1 MNRTSASVLTL
12 AIILSVVAPSFR
24 ASSSHST
31 TVQTTKKSKVNKR
44 QHQGSPK
51 GRTKPDQC
59 DPDNDYAEEL
69 IEAIK
74 LSYPGTG
81 TETDPDGECLAN
93 FMVPETIGA
102 WKVKSDVILAFVPD
116 PRHTNLSL
124 LFDRQMEALQQGIQ
138 NAGWTFKR
146 ALMPWENSEAPE
158 FADFI
163 SRELE
168 NASEDETEKEP
179 GLLIFTRAN
188 ASDSSLTD
196 KLLVFVIGE
205 SPTGGV
211 RKPQFFTTARLV
223 GTLFKT
229 PPDVLH
235 VFGPTFSGSLQS
247 VSELLECRQNAFP
260 CNARQIIEFSGTVTS
275 CTAVEEFKKA
285 NPRIVFATFQEYD
298 DFAISRFLD
307 FITQKRGYQAHEIAV
322 LSEDETAYG
331 TQGFHDSTNQ
341 KNSRKSE
348 AAEDCSKSEVD
359 NNIVSLY
366 FPREISQLRNAY
378 QQNVAQPSQSEKV
391 PQSTLPLDLA
401 SPENND
407 DTVPEYSHKQMPLS
421 QESVLL
427 GIASELRHHEIKL
440 IVLRATNALDQLFL
454 ARYLR
459 SAYPQGR
466 IVILGSD
473 LLFRRE
479 IQDSRFHGI
488 MALSTYSLTAA
499 SDHEFQHN
507 NNAHAHGSSNGSAP
521 DQSHIDRVFPS
532 SDAVG
537 AYNAGTLLAKML
549 DYAVPAS
556 CDFTKLASQPDC
568 FPEAHLF
575 QYGEPR
581 WPKEGASNQ
590 PERPPV
596 HLTVLGHD
604 GFADVAVLPAA
615 DAAGTSLPL
624 VQDTNK
630 HHESKA
636 ETWQGWRF
644 LTILALVS
652 ALAYCYFVLSASI
665 LSSSEAI
672 AHLAP
677 PQADSRLWLF
687 AVSAYLHF
695 VLLLTVLWPY
705 LYLSY
710 SSEVN
715 IQKWLLIAVM
725 ALVGIAGAWD
735 LWRRKSLSFA
745 VFLPAVCALTSL
757 LIIFRP
763 NVSDEH
769 GYMYMFVLRALQLTS
784 GVSPLLPLLLLVI
797 AGLWGAWYSLSSSS
811 LVDGRRPALP
821 SRSHLPEIEGDD
833 GHALSRSYA
842 ILENDNRRLLQLLRP
857 DSVEGRAV
865 VAGIFTVAAASW
877 CAAYGLRPL
886 RTLESPGYEYV
897 LAGIVIFIA
906 IFLVAGILRL
916 QSIWAELR
924 RLLVALDSLPLRRG
938 FKRLEG
944 FSWSPMWRVGAGSLT
959 ELRRIL
965 CRQLESWQCLLNLDV
980 PGIKGLSRDFLRQ
993 AGHVRSAY
1001 AAAKENYSGVDA
1013 APEAPHVPAAA
1024 QPIFAGA
1031 GGTATQPALEKGT
1044 RRVATDRW
1052 ATFTQI
1058 MLRLLTAPWNW
1069 MAKVFRQGHLD
1080 KELID
1085 QFCAFQQEFART
1097 GARALAFAETQWDKA
1112 TVIASNG
1119 ETEDG
1124 SAKIAQALE
1133 ALRRTPEEKK
1143 LSLTEETNSNRLH
1156 ACEEFVAL
1164 LYTAFILVVLV
1175 RIRGLIVASGGM
1187 YVFLL
1192 AALSVY
1198 PFQPQV
1204 IIRTTL
1210 MVLLVVIVA
1219 VVGFVYAQMHRD
1231 STLSY
1236 ITDTKP
1242 GELGINFWIRILSF
1256 VAVPVF
1262 GLLASQYPEI
1272 GNIFSSWVEPAVN
1285 ALK

>member
-1 MNRTSASVLTL
+1 MNRTSASVLML
-12 AIILSVVAPSFR
+12 ALILSVVAPSFHS
-24 ASSSHST
+24 SSSHST
-31 TVQTTKKSKVNKR
+31 TVQTTKTGKANKHQR
-44 QHQGSPK
+44 QGSSK
-51 GRTKPDQC
+51 ERTKSGQC
-59 DPDNDYAEEL
+59 DPGNDYEGQL

-74 LSYPGTG
+74 LSYPGT
-81 TETDPDGECLAN
+81 ETDPARECLSS
-93 FMVPETIGA
+93 FKVPETIGTQ
-102 WKVKSDVILAFVPD
+102 KIKSDVILAFVPD
-116 PRHTNLSL
+116 PRHTNLAL
-124 LFDRQMEALQQGIQ
+124 FFDRQMEALQQGIQ
-138 NAGWTFKR
+138 NAGWTFER

-163 SRELE
+163 SHELE

-179 GLLIFTRAN
+179 GLLIFTRLN
-188 ASDSSLTD
+188 ASDSSVTD

-211 RKPQFFTTARLV
+211 RKPQFFTTTRLV
-223 GTLFKT
+223 QKLFKT
-229 PPDVLH
+229 PPEVLRIL
-235 VFGPTFSGSLQS
+235 GPTFSGSLQS
-247 VSELLECRQNAFP
+247 VSELLECRQKVFP
-260 CNARQIIEFSGTVTS
+260 CSAKQIVEFSGTVTS
-275 CTAVEEFKKA
+275 CTAVEGFKKA
-285 NPRIVFATFQEYD
+285 NPRIAFATFQEYD

-331 TQGFHDSTNQ
+331 AQGFDDSSDQRNL
-341 KNSRKSE
+341 KKSGADKQCKKS
-348 AAEDCSKSEVD
+348 AAYND
-359 NNIVSLY
+359 IISLY

-378 QQNVAQPSQSEKV
+378 QQNVTQPSQSDKV

-421 QESVLL
+421 QEAVLL
-427 GIASELRHHEIKL
+427 GIAAELRHHEIKL
-440 IVLRATNALDQLFL
+440 VVLRASNVLDQLFL

-459 SAYPQGR
+459 SADPQGR

-473 LLFRRE
+473 LLFRRA
-479 IQDSRFHGI
+479 IQDSPFHGI
-488 MALSTYSLTAA
+488 MALTTYSLTPG
-499 SDHEFQHN
+499 SDQEFQDEN
-507 NNAHAHGSSNGSAP
+507 SSHV
-521 DQSHIDRVFPS
+521 DHVFAA

-537 AYNAGTLLAKML
+537 TYNAGTLLAETL

-556 CDFTKLASQPDC
+556 CDLIRC
-568 FPEAHLF
+568 LGCLPEAHLF

-581 WPKEGASNQ
+581 WLKEGTSHQA
-590 PERPPV
+590 ERPPV

-615 DAAGTSLPL
+615 DAAETSLPL
-624 VQDTNK
+624 VRDTNK
-630 HHESKA
+630 HHELKA
-636 ETWQGWRF
+636 ETRPGWRF
-644 LTILALVS
+644 LTTLALVS

-665 LSSSEAI
+665 LSSTEAI

-687 AVSAYLHF
+687 WVSPFLYFL
-695 VLLLTVLWPY
+695 LLLTALWPY
-705 LYLSY
+705 LYLPY
-710 SSEVN
+710 STEVN

-735 LWRRKSLSFA
+735 LWRRKSLSLA
-745 VFLPAVCALTSL
+745 IFLPAACAGTSL
-757 LIIFRP
+757 LMIIFRP
-763 NVSDEH
+763 DVSTEH
-769 GYMYMFVLRALQLTS
+769 GYMYMFVLRAVHLTS
-784 GVSPLLPLLLLVI
+784 GVSPLLPILLLVI
-797 AGLWGAWYSLSSSS
+797 AGLWGAWHSLSSSS
-811 LVDGRRPALP
+811 LVDSRRPALP
-821 SRSHLPEIEGDD
+821 RRSHLPEIEGDN
-833 GHALSRSYA
+833 GHVLSHSYP
-842 ILENDNRRLLQLLRP
+842 ILENHNRRLLQLLRL
-857 DSVEGRAV
+857 DFVEGRAV
-865 VAGIFTVAAASW
+865 VAIFTIAAAWW
-877 CAAYGLRPL
+877 CTAYRFRPL

-897 LAGIVIFIA
+897 LTFIVIIIA
-906 IFLVAGILRL
+906 GLLVLGVLRL

-924 RLLVALDSLPLRRG
+924 RLLIALDSLPLRRG

-980 PGIKGLSRDFLRQ
+980 PGIKELSSDFLSQ
-993 AGHVRSAY
+993 AKHVKKAYKRAQKNYGREGTAPDVFASAKPLRATSAGTGG
-1001 AAAKENYSGVDA
+1001 AAA
-1013 APEAPHVPAAA
+1013 
-1024 QPIFAGA
+1024 
-1031 GGTATQPALEKGT
+1031 QPALEKAT
-1044 RRVATDRW
+1044 RRVATDSW

-1058 MLRLLTAPWNW
+1058 ILHHLTALWKRVT
-1069 MAKVFRQGHLD
+1069 KVFQQGRLD
-1080 KELID
+1080 KKLID
-1085 QFCAFQQEFART
+1085 RYCAFQQEFART

-1112 TVIASNG
+1112 TFIASNG

-1124 SAKIAQALE
+1124 STKIAEALE
-1133 ALRRTPEEKK
+1133 ALRRTPAEKK
-1143 LSLTEETNSNRLH
+1143 LALEEKTNSNRLH

-1175 RIRGLIVASGGM
+1175 RIRGLIVAVGGM

-1204 IIRTTL
+1204 IIRTML

-1236 ITDTKP
+1236 ITETKP
-1242 GELGINFWIRILSF
+1242 GELGMDFWIRILSF